1 MRSTISSIKRFT
13 NIGFLCLAVVLQ
25 LFSCTKDETTWHL
38 DSPDHQIR
46 VEISN
51 VEMSSSSRLY
61 YTIFFQDNGS
71 YKKVMDASPLGIERE
86 DTRFIENLEL
96 VSSRVETD
104 VEDDYHLV
112 SGKKLECHTSFNGLT
127 LTFKNQNKQ
136 RMSLIFR
143 AYNHGISFRYLF
155 TGKTENNVRVI
166 KEYTG
171 FDFKEGNF
179 WAHPY
184 DTVTTWNPAYETYYS
199 GPHKVG
205 TEAPWNKNGWAFP
218 ILVESEGTWMLVSE
232 AGFDGSY
239 GASHLNSECDNG
251 KYTIKFAEQGEAQGY
266 YKNSSHAPLPWYTP
280 WRFIV
285 IGNSLS
291 AVVETTL
298 PTDLSAPSK
307 IENTDWINPGR
318 SSWSWWSDSDS
329 PQDFEKLVPFV
340 DFAAEMGWE
349 YSLVDA
355 NWNRMKNGD
364 LEKLADYAQKKDV
377 GLLVWYNS
385 GGKHNTVPEE
395 PRDLMDNSRVR
406 RKEFERI
413 SKMGIKGIKVDFFQ
427 SDKQE
432 IIQQYTEI
440 LEDAAEFKLV
450 VNFHGCT
457 LPKGWRR
464 TWPNLLTMEAVKGG
478 ECYRYDQKYPETAPS
493 YLTILPF
500 TRNAVGPADYTPGG
514 FSDNTYAH
522 LTTFGFELA
531 LPVIIE
537 SGIMHYMD
545 TPEQTKGLSTQTID
559 FLKDIPV
566 VWDDTK
572 YITGYPGKDAVI
584 ARRSGDRWYIAGIN
598 GEPFEKNLTIDL
610 SMTGDSPS
618 TVEVISDGESARG
631 LIQKSML
638 TSNGKLTVHMEPFG
652 GFAGYWE

>member
-1 MRSTISSIKRFT
+1 MRNTISTIKRFT

-25 LFSCTKDETTWHL
+25 LFSCTKKDTTWQL

-127 LTFKNQNKQ
+127 LTFKNQNRQ

-171 FDFKEGNF
+171 FDFKEKNF

-239 GASHLNSECDNG
+239 GGSHLNSECDNG

-307 IENTDWINPGR
+307 IENTDWIDPGR

-340 DFAAEMGWE
+340 DFAAEM
-349 YSLVDA
+349 
-355 NWNRMKNGD
+355 K
-364 LEKLADYAQKKDV
+364 
-377 GLLVWYNS
+377 
-385 GGKHNTVPEE
+385 
-395 PRDLMDNSRVR
+395 
-406 RKEFERI
+406 
-413 SKMGIKGIKVDFFQ
+413 
-427 SDKQE
+427 
-432 IIQQYTEI
+432 
-440 LEDAAEFKLV
+440 
-450 VNFHGCT
+450 
-457 LPKGWRR
+457 
-464 TWPNLLTMEAVKGG
+464 
-478 ECYRYDQKYPETAPS
+478 
-493 YLTILPF
+493 
-500 TRNAVGPADYTPGG
+500 
-514 FSDNTYAH
+514 
-522 LTTFGFELA
+522 
-531 LPVIIE
+531 
-537 SGIMHYMD
+537 
-545 TPEQTKGLSTQTID
+545 
-559 FLKDIPV
+559 
-566 VWDDTK
+566 
-572 YITGYPGKDAVI
+572 
-584 ARRSGDRWYIAGIN
+584 
-598 GEPFEKNLTIDL
+598 
-610 SMTGDSPS
+610 
-618 TVEVISDGESARG
+618 
-631 LIQKSML
+631 
-638 TSNGKLTVHMEPFG
+638 
-652 GFAGYWE
+652 